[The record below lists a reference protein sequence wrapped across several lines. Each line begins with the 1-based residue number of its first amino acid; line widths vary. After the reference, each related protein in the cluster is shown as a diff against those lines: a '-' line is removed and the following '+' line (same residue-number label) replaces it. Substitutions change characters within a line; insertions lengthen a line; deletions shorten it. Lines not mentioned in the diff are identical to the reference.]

1 MEIKIDNLDVS
12 LGNKKII
19 NALNFIVNPGELLG
33 IIGPNGSG
41 KSTLLKTIYRVLK
54 PDNGAIFFDGINIK
68 ERSYRETARQISVV
82 AQHNDFSF
90 DFTVE
95 NVVIMGRAPHKRIL
109 ERNSRE
115 DYLMAV
121 DALKR
126 VGLDGYEDRHFNT
139 LSGGERQRVILAR
152 ALVQNTDALIL
163 DEPTNHLDIKYQL
176 QLMSLVKS
184 TKCTTIAAIH
194 DLNIAAMYCDRIVV
208 LKDGI
213 IKGIGTPKKIFTS
226 EMIKDIYGVKAEIFR
241 TDKGEIH
248 IFFSSARI

>member
-19 NALNFIVNPGELLG
+19 NALNFIVNHGELLG

-68 ERSYRETARQISVV
+68 ERSYRKTARQISVV

-115 DYLMAV
+115 DYLMAA

-213 IKGIGTPKKIFTS
+213 IKGIGTPEKIFTS

>member
-82 AQHNDFSF
+82 AQQNDFSF

-95 NVVIMGRAPHKRIL
+95 NVVIMGRSPHKRIL

-115 DYLMAV
+115 DYLMAA

-126 VGLDGYEDRHFNT
+126 VGLDGYEDRHFYT

-152 ALVQNTDALIL
+152 ALVQQTEALVL
-163 DEPTNHLDIKYQL
+163 DEPTNHLDINYQL
-176 QLMSLVKS
+176 QLMSLVKK
-184 TKCTTIAAIH
+184 TGCTTIAAIH
-194 DLNIAAMYCDRIVV
+194 DLNIAIMYCDRIVV
-208 LKDGI
+208 LKDGR
-213 IKGIGTPKKIFTS
+213 
-226 EMIKDIYGVKAEIFR
+226 IYGVGAPEELITSQLIR
-241 TDKGEIH
+241 DVYGVRGEVYKPEQGKMH
-248 IFFSSARI
+248 ILFYPE